1 MIGTLCVTA
10 LNIYWNMPP
19 ILGPCDTIPT
29 AELAARIHELEICKA
44 SILSPALLQEMTKS
58 HEQLEGLQKLE
69 HVIWVGSPFVS
80 ATIPEK
86 LRCYVTIYPA
96 YGATEA
102 GPLPLQMEDQE
113 YHEYM
118 SFGPLVG
125 AKFRHYSED
134 LYELVL
140 VKEPKIESAQFIF
153 FTFPE
158 LSEWPSK
165 DLFSKHPTKPLWR
178 YRGRS
183 DDTIVMSNGLKI
195 NPSVMESMVSSHP
208 KVVSALLTG
217 DGQLQAAWLIE
228 LRDPP
233 VNDDNTSQL
242 VDEIWPTIEKA
253 NDIGPIQA
261 RVPRDAI
268 VFTTKGRPM
277 FRAGKGTVQRK
288 ITIKT
293 YQPELSK
300 ACKVGSLHRSML
312 PI

>member
-10 LNIYWNMPP
+10 LNVYWNMPP

-29 AELAARIHELEICKA
+29 AELAARVHELEICQA
-44 SILSPALLQEMTKS
+44 SILSPALLQEMVKS
-58 HEQLEGLQKLE
+58 HEQLEGLQKLR
-69 HVIWVGSPFVS
+69 HVIWVGSPFAS

-86 LRCYVTIYPA
+86 IRSYVTIYPA

-125 AKFRHYSED
+125 ATFRHYSED
-134 LYELVL
+134 LYELIL
-140 VKEPKIESAQFIF
+140 VRESKVEAAQFIF
-153 FTFPE
+153 FTFPQ

-183 DDTIVMSNGLKI
+183 DDTIVMSNGFKI
-195 NPSVMESMVSSHP
+195 NPSVMEGIVSSHP
-208 KVVSALLTG
+208 SVVSALLTG

-228 LRDPP
+228 VRNPP
-233 VNDDNTSQL
+233 VSGGETTYL
-242 VDEIWPTIEKA
+242 VDELWPAIEKA
-253 NDIGPIQA
+253 NEIGPIQA
-261 RVPRDAI
+261 RVSRDAI
-268 VFTTKGRPM
+268 VFTTKDKPM

-288 ITIKT
+288 LTIET
-293 YQPELSK
+293 YQAELGQAYKARSWNRSK
-300 ACKVGSLHRSML
+300 I